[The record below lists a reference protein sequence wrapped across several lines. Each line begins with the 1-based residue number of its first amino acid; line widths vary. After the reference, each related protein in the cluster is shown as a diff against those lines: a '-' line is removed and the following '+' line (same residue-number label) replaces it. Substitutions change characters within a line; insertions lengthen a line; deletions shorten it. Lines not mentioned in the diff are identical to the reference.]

1 MGPLAGL
8 KVIEFAGLGPAPFAC
23 MLLADLGADVVR
35 IDRAG
40 AGDGLLGLSRD
51 VLDRGRRSLVLD
63 LKSDAGRAVALRM
76 IAAADVL
83 IEGFRPG
90 VMERLGLGP
99 EAAHAA
105 NPGLVY
111 GRMTG
116 WGQTGPLAHAAG
128 HDLGYIALS
137 GALHAIGGASAPVP
151 PLNLVGDFGGGSMF
165 LVTGVLSALFER
177 SRSGK
182 GQVVDAAITDGTA
195 LLMAMMYSMKAE
207 GKWHDA
213 RASNLLD
220 GGAAVYR
227 TYPCADGK
235 HIAVAPLEP
244 KFFAEFARRLDL
256 DTSGIADHLDP
267 AAWPHLEA
275 RLTAVF
281 ATRSRDEWCALL
293 EGTDACVSPV
303 LSMAEAP
310 HHPHN
315 VARGTFVEVDGVPQ
329 PAPAPRFDRT
339 PPSPP
344 APPPARGEGGRE
356 SLADWGFDAA
366 EIEALITA
374 GTVVPAR

>member
-23 MLLADLGADVVR
+23 MVLADLGADVVR

-40 AGDGLLGLSRD
+40 GDGLVVTERD
-51 VLDRGRRSLVLD
+51 LLDRGRRSVVVD
-63 LKSDAGRAVALRM
+63 LKSEAGRAATLRL

-99 EAAHAA
+99 EVAHAV

-116 WGQTGPLAHAAG
+116 WGQTGPLAQAAG
-128 HDLGYIALS
+128 HDLDYIALS
-137 GALHAIGGASAPVP
+137 GALHAIGGRDTPVP

-177 SRSGK
+177 SRSGR
-182 GQVVDAAITDGTA
+182 GQVVDAAITDGSA
-195 LLMAMMYSMKAE
+195 LLMTMMYSMKAE
-207 GKWHDA
+207 GKWRDT
-213 RASNLLD
+213 RADNLLD

-227 TYPCADGK
+227 TYACADGR
-235 HIAVAPLEP
+235 HLAVAPLEP
-244 KFFAEFARRLDL
+244 KFFAEFARRTGL
-256 DTSGIADHLDP
+256 DTSGLGDHLAP
-267 AAWPHLEA
+267 EAWPELERRIEA
-275 RLTAVF
+275 LLS
-281 ATRSRDEWCALL
+281 TRTRDDWCALL
-293 EGTDACVSPV
+293 EGTDACVAPV
-303 LSMAEAP
+303 LSLEEAP

-315 VARGTFVEVDGVPQ
+315 AARGTFVIVDGVAQ

-339 PPSPP
+339 PSGPVGRPT
-344 APPPARGEGGRE
+344 AKGEGGRPA
-356 SLADWGFDAA
+356 LRDWGFGETEIDTLVAA
-366 EIEALITA
+366 GAVSVA
-374 GTVVPAR
+374 P